1 MIKGLFIA
9 LPTQESLH
17 IQTAMSLF
25 RVVEK
30 ITQQGIPH
38 KVHYYSS
45 SDIIMSRNRL
55 AAAFLSNEDYTHI
68 FFVDSDMSFEASVFD
83 SLAQMNEPFVACGY
97 PKRALDL
104 EKFRKAVE
112 AEAAKPID
120 DRAPTKELLSEI
132 LDFTLMEKDFCDNPW
147 SFETRSGYFSVP
159 GIGFGLALISR
170 QVFVSMIENGCVD
183 PYMPKGE
190 RYPRSTSYGFFNQV
204 IRSDGY
210 VLSEDL
216 SFCKRWVADCGGKI
230 WVLADPTIS
239 HVGSFSF
246 SGSLADKFKR
256 LTMAGKLKKSRKLHA
271 GSEDS

>member
-1 MIKGLFIA
+1 MIKSLFIA
-9 LPTQESLH
+9 LPTQENLH
-17 IQTAMSLF
+17 IKTAMSLF
-25 RVVEK
+25 SVVAK
-30 ITQQGIPH
+30 VTKQGIPH

-55 AAAFLSNEDYTHI
+55 AARFLSNEAYTHI
-68 FFVDSDMSFEASVFD
+68 LFVDSDMAFELSVFD
-83 SLAQMNEPFVACGY
+83 GLAQMDEPFVACGY

-112 AEAAKPID
+112 AEAAKPLD
-120 DRAPTKELLSEI
+120 DRAPTKELLSEV
-132 LDFTLMEKDFCDNPW
+132 LDFTLMEKDFCDRPW
-147 SFETRSGYFSVP
+147 SFETRDGYFSVP

-183 PYMPKGE
+183 PYMPKGKQ
-190 RYPRSTSYGFFNQV
+190 YPRSASYGFFNQV
-204 IRSDGY
+204 MRPNGY
-210 VLSEDL
+210 ALSEDL

-239 HVGSFSF
+239 HVGSFAF

-256 LTMAGKLKKSRKLHA
+256 LTMAGKMKRSRKTPA
-271 GSEDS
+271 EGEDS